1 VVIIKVTDKVSGI
14 LLYYERL
21 KQEDLEIINY
31 RKKTFKRAKG
41 GRSRKNARDDQQESI
56 SLNNIE

>member
-1 VVIIKVTDKVSGI
+1 MSGI

-21 KQEDLEIINY
+21 KQEDLEIVNY
-31 RKKTFKRAKG
+31 RKKTFKRAKES
-41 GRSRKNARDDQQESI
+41 RSRKNARDDQQESI